1 MFDAIDTW
9 KASIQIFAKMLEKT
23 EFRMDQ
29 IQKQMGKGFLNA
41 TDIAEHFAKQGIPF
55 REAHSIVGR
64 MVKMCEN
71 KDCDFE
77 DLTDADLEEIDQ
89 RVTKETLGD
98 ISIKACVNARV
109 SYGGTAPSEVRR
121 QIEIGKN
128 WMSTLKE
135 V

>member
-1 MFDAIDTW
+1 
-9 KASIQIFAKMLEKT
+9 
-23 EFRMDQ
+23 
-29 IQKQMGKGFLNA
+29 
-41 TDIAEHFAKQGIPF
+41 
-55 REAHSIVGR
+55 

-71 KDCDFE
+71 KGCDFE